1 MNAMD
6 TVRLNLDSSELRM
19 LESIINDADIKI
31 YAGEYQSMIDVFNSL
46 KEKIGNPIVI
56 EYSSKKVDATVTATE
71 ARTAKAKAK
80 IKETF
85 KQLERDFKRGY
96 IKKISY
102 YAISKKSGV
111 HINTVKKYITLDEVK
126 V

>member
-1 MNAMD
+1 MKIQNVD
-6 TVRLNLDSSELRM
+6 YKKPRLNLDGAELNIIKN
-19 LESIINDADIKI
+19 LVKSIDINSYKGSKEILKSLIYKIDNPTMIQFSFAKRDAVEI
-31 YAGEYQSMIDVFNSL
+31 
-46 KEKIGNPIVI
+46 
-56 EYSSKKVDATVTATE
+56 ATE

-80 IKETF
+80 IKETH
-85 KQLERDFKRGY
+85 KQLKRDLTRGH

-111 HINTVKKYITLDEVK
+111 HINTVKKYITLDEMK